1 MCYKC
6 KNNYKEDFNKDLI
19 KRFASIYEFC
29 NGDTNKFILLLR
41 KRIYPYECMDN
52 WKKFD
57 ETFLPDLE
65 DFYSSLN
72 MEDIADVD
80 CRHAKRVNK

>member
-41 KRIYPYECMDN
+41 KRIYPYECMDS

-80 CRHAKRVNK
+80 SRHAKRVNK